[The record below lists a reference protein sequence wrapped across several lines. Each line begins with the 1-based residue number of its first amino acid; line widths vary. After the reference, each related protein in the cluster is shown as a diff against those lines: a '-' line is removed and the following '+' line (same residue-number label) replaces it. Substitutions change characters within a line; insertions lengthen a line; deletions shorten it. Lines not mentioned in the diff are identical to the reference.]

1 MNFCDKYA
9 DMLRLGQEEGLRYC
23 ITKFGS
29 ALRFFAYKIIK
40 NKESAE
46 DIVSESFVKLW
57 NNREKANSIQSIKV
71 FLYLI
76 TRNACYDYLGAQ
88 YQQRTVLTEE
98 SILEDVE
105 DNFDILSKI
114 TYNELVYLIS
124 KEVEK
129 LPSRQGEVFRMAYI
143 EGLETEEICDNLNI
157 SSSNVYFTKSK
168 ALANIRKFLKFKGMI

>member
-1 MNFCDKYA
+1 MNYCDKYA
-9 DMLRLGQEEGLRYC
+9 DMLRLGQEDGLRYC
-23 ITKFGS
+23 ITKLS
-29 ALRFFAYKIIK
+29 PSLRFFAYKIIK

-57 NNREKANSIQSIKV
+57 KNREKANSMQSVKV

-88 YQQRTVLTEE
+88 YQQRTVLIEE
-98 SILEDVE
+98 SVLEEVE

-114 TYNELVYLIS
+114 TYNELIFLIS
-124 KEVEK
+124 KELEK

-143 EGLETEEICDNLNI
+143 EGLETDEICDNLNI
-157 SSSNVYFTKSK
+157 SSSNVYFIKSK
-168 ALANIRKFLKFKGMI
+168 ALAAIRSILRKRKL